1 MMSRAD
7 LYKKTLAEL
16 TTMKM
21 QSERNFSQ
29 AVKRN
34 KEEKTKDAE
43 TAMYR
48 AMWEYIDVCDAYRY
62 VYMKNLM
69 REYQRELAM
78 VGAIIKS
85 VYHDDT
91 ITVQRINEEVTL
103 ADAEELGDWLY
114 EELRKAGKAL

>member
-1 MMSRAD
+1 MSRAD